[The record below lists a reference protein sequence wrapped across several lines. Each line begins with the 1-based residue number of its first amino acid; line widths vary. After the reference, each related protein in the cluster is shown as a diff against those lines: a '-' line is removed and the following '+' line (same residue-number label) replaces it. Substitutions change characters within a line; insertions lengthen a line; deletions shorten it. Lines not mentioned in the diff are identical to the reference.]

1 MFSQSRRVHTL
12 DATAGATARLP
23 TVLPRDWRRLRIGG
37 LAIFGGTT
45 VMVGT
50 LLPWVVMF
58 AGLQRYPGII
68 GLHGRLLFGGGAAVV
83 LGGTTFLVRGEPRL
97 RWGLAGLGFAL
108 LAFASWL
115 LIGAGLALE
124 QLSNHPLM
132 LARLGPGLIVVEV
145 GAFLSFATV
154 FLEYR

>member
-1 MFSQSRRVHTL
+1 RASRRFGRCRRVLRIALPTTSPPIRTCSSMFGRSSRIDGQH
-12 DATAGATARLP
+12 ATASGMERLP
-23 TVLPRDWRRLRIGG
+23 ALRPRHWRRLRIGG
-37 LAIFGGTT
+37 LALVGGVT

-68 GLHGRLLFGGGAAVV
+68 GLHGRLLFGGGAAIAI
-83 LGGTTFLVRGEPRL
+83 GGTTFLVRDEPHL

-124 QLSNHPLM
+124 QL
-132 LARLGPGLIVVEV
+132 
-145 GAFLSFATV
+145 
-154 FLEYR
+154 